1 MRNKLLILLIFLL
14 LFTIGAVLLF
24 VYKEYPFAIIA
35 TVVSIILFIT
45 TIKQFRNSVDKLNY
59 LLNSIE
65 NDDFAF
71 RFSNDAERSFKEELH
86 FSYTLNRLKDIMANE
101 KSLAREQEK
110 YFELMLDNVIT
121 GIITISERGDV
132 IFCNNKTYEMFGLSV
147 LTHIDQLNRVSEEL
161 AKKMAEI
168 TPDEKPT
175 ISFYTESGEVF
186 LSLKCNYVTIRD
198 KKLKIVAINDIGQEL
213 EEKELESWTRLIRVL
228 THEIMNTVTP
238 ISSLSET
245 LSKNYGDTNEE
256 IKQGLE
262 VISSTSRGLI
272 SFVDSYRK
280 LTRIPEP
287 IKIVVPVKSLLNKL
301 ITLNNDDIE
310 NLNIDIIINMKD
322 ENIMIYVDENLILQ
336 VLINLIKNS
345 FSALKEIEGK
355 RFITFNINVDNNE
368 DVIIDIVNN
377 GLPISKELQEQ
388 IFIPFFTTKNTG
400 TGIGLSISRQ
410 IMKLHN
416 GTLKLKTSN
425 EKETV
430 FTLIFR

>member
-1 MRNKLLILLIFLL
+1 
-14 LFTIGAVLLF
+14 VLLF
-24 VYKEYPFAIIA
+24 VYEKYPFAIIS
-35 TVVSIILFIT
+35 TIISLILLFT
-45 TIKQFRNSVDKLNY
+45 TIRQFRNSVEKLNY
-59 LLNSIE
+59 LLSSIE

-71 RFSNDAERSFKEELH
+71 RFSDNIERSFKEEYY

-101 KSLAREQEK
+101 KKLAREQEK

-121 GIITISERGDV
+121 GIITVSERGDV
-132 IFCNNKTYEMFGLSV
+132 VFCNNKIYEMFNLSV

-161 AKKMAEI
+161 AKKISEI
-168 TPDEKPT
+168 TPDENPT
-175 ISFYTESGEVF
+175 VSFYTESGEVF

-198 KKLKIVAINDIGQEL
+198 KKLKIIVINDIGQEL

-245 LSKNYGDTNEE
+245 LSKHYGSTNEE
-256 IKQGLE
+256 IKQGLD
-262 VISSTSRGLI
+262 VISSTSKGLI

-287 IKIVVPVKSLLNKL
+287 IKKVVSVKSLLNKL
-301 ITLNNDDIE
+301 ITLNHDDIE
-310 NLNIDIIINMKD
+310 NFNINISINMD
-322 ENIMIYVDENLILQ
+322 NEDVMIYVDENLILQ
-336 VLINLIKNS
+336 VLINLMKNAV
-345 FSALKEIEGK
+345 SALKEISYE
-355 RFITFNINVDNNE
+355 RFINFNVFVDNNE
-368 DVIIDIVNN
+368 DVVIDMINN
-377 GLPISKELQEQ
+377 GMSISKELQEQ

-416 GTLKLKTSN
+416 GTLKLKISN